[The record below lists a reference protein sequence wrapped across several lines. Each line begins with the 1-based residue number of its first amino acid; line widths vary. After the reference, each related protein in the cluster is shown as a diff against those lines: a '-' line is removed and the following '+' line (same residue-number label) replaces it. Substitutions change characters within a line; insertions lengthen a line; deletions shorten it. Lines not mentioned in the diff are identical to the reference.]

1 MLNEELN
8 VQLTSKSGNDAKPF
22 VTRSSCRH
30 EWFYIGDKVSQC
42 KKCLKMKK
50 GKAAR

>member
-1 MLNEELN
+1 MSTN
-8 VQLTSKSGNDAKPF
+8 VGGQSVSPNDAKPI

-30 EWFYIGDKVSQC
+30 EWFYLGDKVSQC
-42 KKCLKMKK
+42 KKCFKMKK